1 MLIAGVALGAAAFAV
16 AGLVNSF
23 AVFIAMFAVA
33 GLGNTVY
40 HPADYSLLSHH
51 TAPARI
57 GQVFSF
63 HTFAG
68 ILGGAVAPA
77 TLLLMQ
83 SRFGWRGAFVGAAL
97 LGVAVLVI
105 LIAQRPAADDRLA
118 EKRRATPPSGSG
130 ENPAPLADSGWRLLL
145 SPPIILNLCFF
156 ILISMMG
163 GLNSF
168 LVVALGALYG
178 TPSTLANVAL
188 TGLLLMN
195 ALGVLIGGVLAS
207 RTTRH
212 AIVAAL
218 GLAFAGAVTALVGL
232 IGFSTYA
239 LVLMTSL
246 SGLFVGIAS
255 PSRDMLVRAV
265 TPLGAYGR
273 VFGFVSSGFN
283 IGSMIAP
290 TIYGMLM
297 DHGEPRAVF
306 LFSAACSIVCI
317 GTVLFGFAGREQRST
332 VDI

>member
-51 TAPARI
+51 SRAGAHRPGVLVSTPFPAFSAAPWR
-57 GQVFSF
+57 
-63 HTFAG
+63 
-68 ILGGAVAPA
+68 PA
-77 TLLLMQ
+77 TLLVMQ
-83 SRFGWRGAFVGAAL
+83 SHFGWRGAFVGAAL

-218 GLAFAGAVTALVGL
+218 GLAFAGVVTALVGL

-239 LVLMTSL
+239 LVLHD
-246 SGLFVGIAS
+246 VAV
-255 PSRDMLVRAV
+255 RLVRRHCQ
-265 TPLGAYGR
+265 PLARHAGARGDAAR
-273 VFGFVSSGFN
+273 G
-283 IGSMIAP
+283 
-290 TIYGMLM
+290 LR
-297 DHGEPRAVF
+297 PR
-306 LFSAACSIVCI
+306 LRLRLLGI
-317 GTVLFGFAGREQRST
+317 
-332 VDI
+332 